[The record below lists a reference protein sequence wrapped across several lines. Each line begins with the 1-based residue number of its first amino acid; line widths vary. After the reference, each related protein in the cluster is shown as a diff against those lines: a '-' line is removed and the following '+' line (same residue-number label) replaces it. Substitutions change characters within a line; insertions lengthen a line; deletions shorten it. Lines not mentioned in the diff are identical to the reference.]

1 MKQSGVTL
9 IELMIVVAIIGIIA
23 AVGLP
28 SYQNYVV
35 QTNRTECQSAL
46 VQMANAM
53 ERFYTLA
60 TPSSYV
66 GAATGGAA
74 TGSPAIFAT
83 QAPIDGNPTCNL
95 TITAASVGDY
105 ALAATPIAGTILEGD
120 GLLTLN
126 AAGQKC
132 WYEGSDAGVGVCSS
146 W

>member
-28 SYQNYVV
+28 SYQRYVV
-35 QTNRTECQSAL
+35 DTNRNECQSAL
-46 VQMANAM
+46 VQFANAM

-60 TPSSYV
+60 TPSTYV
-66 GAATGGAA
+66 GAGTGGAT
-74 TGSPAIFAT
+74 TGAPAIFAT
-83 QAPIDGNPTCNL
+83 QAPIDGTATCNL
-95 TITAASVGDY
+95 TIQSATVNDY
-105 ALAATPIAGTILEGD
+105 VLHATPIANTLLAGD

-132 WYEGSDAGVGVCSS
+132 WYEGSDAGAGACSG